1 MEVAMRLV
9 VSFAALVTGALTLAA
24 CLPPGQQATS
34 GASDF
39 AQLCA
44 PCHGPTGV
52 GDGEL
57 AGDMEI
63 KPADLTGLAAR
74 NGGAFPM
81 ARVMSK
87 IWGYQ
92 EGHGSPS
99 LMPKFEPLLESPT
112 VLVDVGD
119 GIQTPTPE
127 RLIDLADYLV
137 SIQK

>member
-1 MEVAMRLV
+1 MR
-9 VSFAALVTGALTLAA
+9 VTLAFLACLWLAA
-24 CLPPGQQATS
+24 CLPPAGEQTT
-34 GASDF
+34 GAADF
-39 AQLCA
+39 ADLCA

-52 GDGEL
+52 GDGEM
-57 AGDMEI
+57 AGDLEI

-74 NGGAFPM
+74 NGGAFPL

-87 IWGYQ
+87 IWGYSRG
-92 EGHGSPS
+92 EGAPS
-99 LMPKFEPLLESPT
+99 MMPEFGPLLDGPT

-119 GIQTPTPE
+119 GIQTPTPQ

>member
-1 MEVAMRLV
+1 MRVFPL
-9 VSFAALVTGALTLAA
+9 FAAVLVLAA
-24 CLPPGQQATS
+24 CVPPGVAPTT

-39 AQLCA
+39 AALCA
-44 PCHGPTGV
+44 SCHGPTGV
-52 GDGEL
+52 GN
-57 AGDMEI
+57 GDMAAGLAI

-87 IWGYQ
+87 IWGYSR
-92 EGHGSPS
+92 GAAATSM
-99 LMPKFEPLLESPT
+99 MPAFGPLLDSPT

-119 GIQTPTPE
+119 GVQTPTPE

-137 SIQK
+137 SIQG

>member
-1 MEVAMRLV
+1 MRVFLP
-9 VSFAALVTGALTLAA
+9 FAAVLALAA
-24 CLPPGQQATS
+24 CLPPGEAPTT

-39 AQLCA
+39 ADLCA

-52 GDGEL
+52 GN
-57 AGDMEI
+57 GDMAADLAI

-74 NGGAFPM
+74 NGGEFPM

-87 IWGYQ
+87 IWGYARG
-92 EGHGSPS
+92 EAAPS
-99 LMPKFEPLLESPT
+99 MMPEFGPLLESPT

-127 RLIDLADYLV
+127 RLLDLAEYLV
-137 SIQK
+137 SIQG

>member
-1 MEVAMRLV
+1 MGLAKPVILGVAAVLGV
-9 VSFAALVTGALTLAA
+9 VA
-24 CLPPGQQATS
+24 CLPPQEVQTS

-39 AQLCA
+39 VALCA

-52 GDGEL
+52 GNGPAAADL
-57 AGDMEI
+57 AI

-74 NGGAFPM
+74 NGGTFPL

-87 IWGYQ
+87 IWGYSD
-92 EGHGSPS
+92 GVVPS
-99 LMPKFEPLLESPT
+99 MMPEFGPLLDSPK

-127 RLIDLADYLV
+127 RLIDLADYLA
-137 SIQK
+137 SIQG